1 MKKYL
6 YTGTT
11 NRCFSVG
18 KDDFFLKPG
27 KEQALPDCSYV
38 ELMVAQK
45 ILVPVAAPAAAPK
58 SSTPKTT
65 LTDGLS

>member
-6 YTGTT
+6 YTGET

-27 KEQALPDCSYV
+27 KEHSLPDCSYV
-38 ELMVAQK
+38 SLMVSLGT
-45 ILVPVAAPAAAPK
+45 LVPVVPAPK